1 MYLRPTRDRAV
12 KRSRRAGGGVA
23 TDQVLAR
30 AIWYAQEGRVSRALQ
45 ALEAAELAPPTEATL
60 QELIALHPP
69 QFVPTDCPRRAAVD
83 EGVAAAWRK
92 HGWKKLDFKK
102 FKEAAISMPRAATT
116 WMTTGMPAPLVW
128 YLPMNFAN

>member
-1 MYLRPTRDRAV
+1 MRARRP
-12 KRSRRAGGGVA
+12 S
-23 TDQVLAR
+23 
-30 AIWYAQEGRVSRALQ
+30 VSGA

-69 QFVPTDCPRRAAVD
+69 QFVPTDCPHRAAVD
-83 EGVAAAWRK
+83 EGVAAARRK
-92 HGWKKLDFKK
+92 HGWKQLDFKK